1 MNFNCVF
8 PSCNFKQNDIS
19 EDEFLIHLR
28 EKHQQ
33 EMDESSKKEGIP
45 ISMIEMMSVSN
56 SKVFINS

>member
-8 PSCNFKQNDIS
+8 DCGFKKNNIT

-28 EKHQQ
+28 EKHGS
-33 EMDESSKKEGIP
+33 ELDIVAKREEIP
-45 ISMIEMMSVSN
+45 VSMAEMMSVSN

>member
-8 PSCNFKQNDIS
+8 DCGFKKNNIT

-28 EKHQQ
+28 EKHGS
-33 EMDESSKKEGIP
+33 ELESVAKREEIP
-45 ISMIEMMSVSN
+45 VSMAEMMSVFN